1 MTASRSLKSLFNL
14 PKPAISVGHTN
25 VKSFGQKN
33 STFHLPGWDA
43 WLMRWNALS
52 GSIETT
58 ALRSNA
64 GMRSPTVNMLCS
76 FGLSVGLRVCFFAH
90 RHFGPEPAIDKAR
103 KIGYIDR

>member
-33 STFHLPGWDA
+33 STFHLPGLDA
-43 WLMRWNALS
+43 WSMRLNALS

-58 ALRSNA
+58 ALRSNE
-64 GMRSPTVNMLCS
+64 GMRSPTVNMLGS
-76 FGLSVGLRVCFFAH
+76 FGYLPVMSGLFSTGLVCAQ
-90 RHFGPEPAIDKAR
+90 ID
-103 KIGYIDR
+103 DR

>member
-33 STFHLPGWDA
+33 STFHLPGLDA
-43 WLMRWNALS
+43 WSMRLNALS

-64 GMRSPTVNMLCS
+64 GMRSPTVNILCS
-76 FGLSVGLRVCFFAH
+76 FGYLSVMSGFVFQRGLVCAQ
-90 RHFGPEPAIDKAR
+90 ID
-103 KIGYIDR
+103 DR